1 MNTCTPTPGISPPP
15 RNTHQDTV
23 VSRTHMLRLLPG
35 DDLVS
40 RLAAFVRDER
50 LDTAVILTCVGSTGT
65 TRIRP
70 TE

>member
-1 MNTCTPTPGISPPP
+1 
-15 RNTHQDTV
+15 
-23 VSRTHMLRLLPG
+23 MLRLLPG